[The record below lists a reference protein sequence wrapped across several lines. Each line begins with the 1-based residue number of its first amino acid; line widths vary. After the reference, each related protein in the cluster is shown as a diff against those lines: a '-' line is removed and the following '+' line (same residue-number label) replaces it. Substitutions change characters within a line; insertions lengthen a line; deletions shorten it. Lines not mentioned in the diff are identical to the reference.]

1 MQCKVRHFSQI
12 STLSLLVLRKTLP
25 CSPSLWEDRRRVVL
39 GDYRGKDMARS
50 LIRGRM
56 VQQTVWLKGEEHFD
70 TGTGRHT
77 KLKWLERERDRILMD
92 PSRQAEVRFHKWREG
107 YAALFVNDVRD
118 WGARL

>member
-1 MQCKVRHFSQI
+1 
-12 STLSLLVLRKTLP
+12 
-25 CSPSLWEDRRRVVL
+25 
-39 GDYRGKDMARS
+39 MARS

-70 TGTGRHT
+70 TGSGRHT
-77 KLKWLERERDRILMD
+77 KLSWLERERDRICTD
-92 PSRQAEVRFHKWREG
+92 PDRQAEVRFHHNRVG